1 MSCLLLKIEFIHIMH
16 KDPVRQARR
25 HSPTIRLL
33 TRRDFLSTSLK
44 VGTAAFTTGLLP
56 KPYAVSDEQY
66 NVLFI
71 IADDLRPLLG
81 CYGHPEIHTPNIDRF
96 AERSTLFNRAYCQYP
111 LCNPSRTSMLTGLR
125 PDTNGV
131 RDNHVGFRQTVP
143 DAVTL
148 PQYFKVHGYH
158 TRSVGKIEHGS
169 ADLSDELSWSVPSWR
184 PSGRPY
190 KGIPAWQALDVA
202 DDELRD
208 GKTAEQ
214 TIKVLDEVQDLPF
227 FLAVGFD
234 KPHLPYSVP
243 KKYFDLYD
251 THTFKTH
258 PAIFLPFRH
267 EITHYSGIPSDGTPL
282 SEEKV
287 LELVL
292 GYLAALSYMDAQV
305 GRVLNHLDVLGLTD
319 RTVVIFCS
327 DHGYHLGEHGMWGK
341 DTLFEESL
349 RVPLIVNV
357 PGKLG
362 SKADALVELV
372 DLYPTLCEACHL
384 PIPTRLEG
392 VSMIPVINQP
402 TRAWKTEVY
411 SQTRSLSVDRR
422 SVRTDQYRYTEER
435 SRWQIDADAG
445 RELYNYHVDPDGT
458 VNVAY
463 LPKNKDLV
471 AYLRKKLYDHW
482 QIILPDTQKPFAVP
496 LTLPWDVNDDGI
508 VNILDLVLISNSLG
522 AAAPKHPK
530 ADVNQD
536 GSVDI
541 IDLLLVAAHLGES
554 GNPAAPPTHV
564 DIDTKHLDLVKRWLI
579 DARLANDG
587 SSIFRKGIAALE
599 ELVDAALPTETVL
612 LPNYPNPFNPETWI
626 PYDLAEDSDVD
637 IQIYNLS
644 GESVRQ
650 LSIGFQVAGT
660 YRDQS
665 RAAYWDGCNTEG
677 EPVASGV
684 YFYTLQVG
692 QVKATRQMVIL
703 K

>member
-1 MSCLLLKIEFIHIMH
+1 MH
-16 KDPVRQARR
+16 KNPIKQTQKRSLST
-25 HSPTIRLL
+25 HPF
-33 TRRDFLSTSLK
+33 TRRDFLSTGLK
-44 VGTAAFTTGLLP
+44 AGAAAFTTGLLP
-56 KPYAVSDEQY
+56 KPHAVSDGQY
-66 NVLFI
+66 NVVFI

-81 CYGHPEIHTPNIDRF
+81 CYDNPEIYTPNIDRL

-111 LCNPSRTSMLTGLR
+111 LCHPSRTSMLTGLR
-125 PDTNGV
+125 PDTSGV
-131 RDNHVGFRQTVP
+131 QNNHVGFRQTVP

-169 ADLSDELSWSVPSWR
+169 ADLYDELSWSVPIWR
-184 PSGRPY
+184 PGGHPY

-208 GKTAEQ
+208 GKTAKRAMQ
-214 TIKVLDEVQDLPF
+214 VLDEIRDLPF

-243 KKYFDLYD
+243 KKYFGLYD
-251 THTFKTH
+251 THTFKTR

-267 EITHYSGIPSDGTPL
+267 EITHYSDIPSDGTPL
-282 SEEKV
+282 SEEKI
-287 LELVL
+287 LELAR
-292 GYLAALSYMDAQV
+292 GYLAAISYMDAQV

-319 RTVVIFCS
+319 RTVVIFSS
-327 DHGYHLGEHGMWGK
+327 DHGYHIGEHGMWGK
-341 DTLFEESL
+341 DTLFDESL
-349 RVPLIVNV
+349 RVPLIVNI

-362 SKADALVELV
+362 SKTDALVELV

-384 PIPTRLEG
+384 PTPTGLEG
-392 VSMIPVINQP
+392 VSMVPVINQP
-402 TRAWKTEVY
+402 TRSWKTEVY

-435 SRWQIDADAG
+435 SRWQIEADAG

-458 VNVAY
+458 TNVAY
-463 LPKNKDLV
+463 LPENKDLV
-471 AYLRKKLYDHW
+471 AYLRKKLYDRW
-482 QIILPDTQKPFAVP
+482 QIILPDPQ
-496 LTLPWDVNDDGI
+496 TLPWDVNDDGI

-536 GSVDI
+536 GNIDI

-554 GNPAAPPTHV
+554 GNPAAPSTHV
-564 DIDTKHLDLVKRWLI
+564 DIDTKHLGLVKRWLI
-579 DARLANDG
+579 DAHLANDG
-587 SSIFRKGIAALE
+587 SSIFRRGIAALE
-599 ELVDAALPTETVL
+599 ELIDSALPTETVL

-626 PYDLAEDSDVD
+626 PYDLAEDSDVE
-637 IQIYNLS
+637 IRIYNLR
-644 GESVRQ
+644 GESVRR

-660 YRDQS
+660 YRSRS
-665 RAAYWDGCNTEG
+665 RAAYWDGRNTVD

-692 QVKATRQMVIL
+692 QVKVARQMLIV